1 MSIWNPYGYCWFT
14 FLFEFLLKD
23 SGGDIDI
30 AVASSKELK
39 VSSVRE
45 AFQTVFGKATVK

>member
-1 MSIWNPYGYCWFT
+1 MEEMNKYFV
-14 FLFEFLLKD
+14 LD

-45 AFQTVFGKATVK
+45 AFQTIFGKATVK

>member
-1 MSIWNPYGYCWFT
+1 MYKLIYSFLVRISI
-14 FLFEFLLKD
+14 EKD